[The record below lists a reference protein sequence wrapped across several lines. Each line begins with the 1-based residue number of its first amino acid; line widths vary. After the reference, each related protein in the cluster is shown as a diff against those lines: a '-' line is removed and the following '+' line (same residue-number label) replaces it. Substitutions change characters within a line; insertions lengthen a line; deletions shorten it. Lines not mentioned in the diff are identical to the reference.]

1 MVSTRLDIC
10 PGDSGVELSDE
21 KILDYLFIGAVVP
34 DLGVS
39 PIKDQNDSRPV
50 VKILKDWLVDFT
62 KNNHDW
68 ALKLSG
74 GLDSRFIL
82 FLLKE
87 IGCDNIKAHTF
98 YNPKIGIDN
107 DADVFCS
114 KKAIDSFGINVNHR
128 FEPGFPYEYLRS
140 FDESIEISGIF
151 GTELL
156 GGEMFK
162 HLPVQKAIENNSL
175 SEMLEWV
182 PKSYLERF
190 RYLYYDFIE
199 PLDTK
204 FFINVFTRS
213 TLSQIYDSSA
223 STGWSHPEILYKE
236 FKSPFT
242 GLQLALRISCL
253 DSSRLM
259 NYHFYDEVIGPYKEE
274 LLKAPILSGY
284 GEYYA
289 TISPPSKV
297 LYSKKIT
304 PNFQHSQEN
313 LLPNSQESLLP
324 PSSFSNSKKVRPKSM
339 KVEDIYSPGVK
350 QFAKKFEINDT
361 VEFLKV
367 GLNRLSYYI

>member
-1 MVSTRLDIC
+1 MK
-10 PGDSGVELSDE
+10 LSDE
-21 KILDYLFIGAVVP
+21 QILDYLFIGAVVP
-34 DLGVS
+34 DFIVS
-39 PIKDQNDSRPV
+39 PVKDQNDCLPV
-50 VKILKDWLVDFT
+50 VKILKDWLIDFT
-62 KNNHDW
+62 ESNHHW

-87 IGCDNIKAHTF
+87 IGCDDIKIHTF

-114 KKAIDSFGINVNHR
+114 KKAIESFGVNVNHH
-128 FEPGFPYEYLRS
+128 FEPGFPYEYLHS
-140 FDESIEISGIF
+140 FDESVEITGIF

-162 HLPVQKAIENNSL
+162 HLPVQKAIESNSL
-175 SEMLEWV
+175 SEILEWV

-213 TLSQIYDSSA
+213 PLSQIYDSSA
-223 STGWSHPEILYKE
+223 ATGWSYPEILYKE
-236 FKSPFT
+236 FKSPYT
-242 GLQLALRISCL
+242 NPKLALRICSL
-253 DSSRLM
+253 DSSHLM
-259 NYHFYDEVIGPYKEE
+259 NYHFYDELIGPYKEE

-284 GEYYA
+284 GEYHA
-289 TISPPSKV
+289 TIAPPRSF
-297 LYSKKIT
+297 LDSKKIT
-304 PNFQHSQEN
+304 PNFQH
-313 LLPNSQESLLP
+313 LQESLLANSQERPLP
-324 PSSFSNSKKVRPKSM
+324 PRGFLDNKQSRSNSIRVK
-339 KVEDIYSPGVK
+339 DIYSPRVR
-350 QFAKKFEINDT
+350 QFAKKFEINDK

-367 GLNRLSYYI
+367 GLKRLSYYM